1 MECRKRR
8 RLCSLFADEAHQFF
22 PSVYEMGGCLSRNAV
37 NTPDVVVDELKTPL
51 VDDLLAPLDTTLEIT
66 APSYAVRFLFSNS
79 ILTVGKEVPLWGH
92 VALSLIKNN
101 NIYAVK
107 VIFNADDVMDY
118 YIQDE
123 CLFISVD
130 TMMDAAR
137 GKELTSFLLPC
148 SLHFTRICVIKPK
161 SLPSLLQRT

>member
-1 MECRKRR
+1 
-8 RLCSLFADEAHQFF
+8 
-22 PSVYEMGGCLSRNAV
+22 MGGCLSRNAV
-37 NTPDVVVDELKTPL
+37 NTPESVVDELKVPL
-51 VDDLLAPLDTTLEIT
+51 VDDLLAPLDETVETT
-66 APSYAVRFLFSNS
+66 APSYAVRFLFSNF
-79 ILTVGKEVPLWGH
+79 ILTVGKMVPLWGH

-101 NIYAVK
+101 DIYAVK

-118 YIQDE
+118 YIKDE

-148 SLHFTRICVIKPK
+148 SLQFTRICVIKPK